1 MRKISRE
8 ASEAFWN
15 EKDYTKSNTRVLV
28 FDTHV
33 DFYLHGNM
41 IATRSRLFDHLYI
54 NHCGWT
60 TPTTKERL
68 NAILNVG
75 GYRNRVYQKDYSW
88 YISNDLEKDTPML
101 HGKNKIRR

>member
-1 MRKISRE
+1 MPI
-8 ASEAFWN
+8 FIYMVN
-15 EKDYTKSNTRVLV
+15 L
-28 FDTHV
+28 
-33 DFYLHGNM
+33 
-41 IATRSRLFDHLYI
+41 IARRSRLFDSFDI

-88 YISNDLEKDTPML
+88 YISNDLEKDIPMFK
-101 HGKNKIRR
+101 GWNKIRR

>member
-8 ASEAFWN
+8 ASEAFWRDKN
-15 EKDYTKSNTRVLV
+15 YKKSNTEVRVI
-28 FDTHV
+28 DNYV
-33 DFYLHGNM
+33 DFYLHDNL
-41 IATRSRLFDHLYI
+41 IATRSWLWDYIEI

>member
-8 ASEAFWN
+8 ASEAFWQG
-15 EKDYTKSNTRVLV
+15 KDFKKSNTQVLV
-28 FDTHV
+28 LEENV
-33 DFYLHGNM
+33 YFYLHGNE
-41 IATRSRLFDHLYI
+41 IATRSLLHDGFRV

-68 NAILNVG
+68 NAILNIG
-75 GYRNRVYQKDYSW
+75 GFRNRVYQKDYSW

-101 HGKNKIRR
+101 RGWNSIRR